1 MSTFGQMV
9 ERIRVDLDRGTDFD
23 TRIKRAIVDAIVFY
37 RSNRLGFNTKRA
49 RALIT
54 SGMETVSLPTD
65 WIESDFMRLE
75 DDGDRMPFIEVG
87 FEEIEGYRESDD
99 DRGMPQY
106 YAIQHREM
114 RLYPIPDQSY
124 SLVFSFQYELKD
136 ISLSQ
141 SDNHTNAWLTE
152 ADQLIYYRA
161 KGDLLINYIDGEEA
175 TRRGMMLHDK
185 ADGEILPKLEA
196 QAARE
201 QSAGRIRSFI

>member
-114 RLYPIPDQSY
+114 RL
-124 SLVFSFQYELKD
+124 
-136 ISLSQ
+136 
-141 SDNHTNAWLTE
+141 
-152 ADQLIYYRA
+152 
-161 KGDLLINYIDGEEA
+161 
-175 TRRGMMLHDK
+175 
-185 ADGEILPKLEA
+185 
-196 QAARE
+196 
-201 QSAGRIRSFI
+201 